1 MRRPRRPRG
10 SRNAI
15 DFPNSE
21 PLATI
26 PAQSVPIPES
36 IFFIVGQEPISMQN
50 QYQKALIFDLDNCLA
65 PANEIGEELFAP
77 AFDAIRRANRG
88 TLSESSLQEAFA
100 DIWRHPLDWVAAH
113 HGFSQEMTDAG
124 WQVFAVTEIEQPM
137 HGYDDLHVL
146 SDLPAE
152 RFLVTSGFRR
162 LQESKIRAL
171 NFRTWFVAAFVDA
184 IDEPNRKGKEG
195 IFREILET
203 YQLAPADVFVVG
215 DNPDSEIEAGNRL
228 GLTTVQI
235 LRPGVPRADNAT
247 LYIHSLIELNE
258 HLQSES

>member
-1 MRRPRRPRG
+1 
-10 SRNAI
+10 
-15 DFPNSE
+15 
-21 PLATI
+21 
-26 PAQSVPIPES
+26 
-36 IFFIVGQEPISMQN
+36 MQR

-65 PANEIGEELFAP
+65 PANEVGEELFAP

-88 TLSESSLQEAFA
+88 TLSEASLREAFA

-113 HGFSQEMTDAG
+113 HGFNKEMTDAG
-124 WQVFAVTEIEQPM
+124 WKVFAATEIEQPM
-137 HGYDDLHVL
+137 HGYDDLHIL
-146 SDLPAE
+146 PNLPAA

-171 NFRTWFVAAFVDA
+171 NFRDWFVAVFVDA

-195 IFREILET
+195 IFRDILET
-203 YQLAPADVFVVG
+203 YQLAPADVLVVG

-247 LYIHSLIELNE
+247 LYIHSLTELNG
-258 HLQSES
+258 HLQGKS